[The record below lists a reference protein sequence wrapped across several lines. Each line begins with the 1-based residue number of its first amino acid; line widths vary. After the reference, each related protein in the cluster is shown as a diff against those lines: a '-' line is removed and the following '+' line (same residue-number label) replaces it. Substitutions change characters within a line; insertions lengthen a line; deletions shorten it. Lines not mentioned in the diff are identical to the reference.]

1 MGDYNSN
8 GNDSITEERLSLS
21 MERIREVPEES
32 GSLPGPFHDFFSS
45 AASFLM
51 RAAEL
56 RELLKS
62 GNYGSLSLE
71 EMQKLQRELY
81 RDMLPENYEGGWLAP
96 AFAAGNVREFFS
108 AVRKKEGEELGRLLS
123 ALYAELFGILRYI
136 YEDRPGDIAPFPE
149 LFLQI
154 YGLFSGGVP
163 SAASVRDA
171 LYWYAFDYLDVT
183 VPERNRELLVPWRP
197 DGKEGTAEQSFSA
210 AAVLRSPFGG
220 QIPPLSDPRS
230 LFFSGDYISES
241 TLETHACL
249 QALPEDRLEMAAR
262 AFTEGFVEGF
272 RVMGRDLSGKKRVA
286 LRMIR
291 GFERLAERE
300 MELFRKAGL
309 ETVLP
314 GSPVRMADRIPGSQV
329 RQLSLSPNRQFCFD
343 HRYDQALF
351 WDKAFTDRKITE
363 LKASYEELKAE
374 AGIYAGPAV
383 MEYFGEK
390 DFMPVNRPEAYQLSV
405 RQRKLLNG
413 YQTALSELRD
423 SYIPGDETS
432 FTIIAWPIPEIGEF
446 YPALF
451 EDIVRINTSDNAFYR
466 SVQQKIIDVLDRAAY
481 VEVKG
486 AGGNETDLRIALR
499 ELKDPEK
506 ETRFENCVSDV
517 NIPAGEVFTSPVLE
531 GTEGLLHVQE
541 VFVDGLQV
549 KELRIRVERGTARA
563 YSCANFTSAE
573 ENRRFVREVVMGDH
587 EELPMGEFAIGTNTD
602 AFAAAKKYGIGRQMP
617 ILIAEKT
624 GPHFAFGDTCYSHE
638 EDTMT
643 YNPDGKAI
651 VARDNEISAKRKEDP
666 ASAYFGHHKDI
677 TIPYGEIGRLTA
689 VMPDGRN
696 ADIIRGGR
704 FVLEGTEE
712 LNRWLDGTADLP

>member
-1 MGDYNSN
+1 MSARRSSSRWISPD
-8 GNDSITEERLSLS
+8 
-21 MERIREVPEES
+21 REKS
-32 GSLPGPFHDFFSS
+32 PGKRTAFHT
-45 AASFLM
+45 
-51 RAAEL
+51 
-56 RELLKS
+56 
-62 GNYGSLSLE
+62 
-71 EMQKLQRELY
+71 
-81 RDMLPENYEGGWLAP
+81 
-96 AFAAGNVREFFS
+96 
-108 AVRKKEGEELGRLLS
+108 
-123 ALYAELFGILRYI
+123 
-136 YEDRPGDIAPFPE
+136 RPRFP
-149 LFLQI
+149 
-154 YGLFSGGVP
+154 G
-163 SAASVRDA
+163 
-171 LYWYAFDYLDVT
+171 
-183 VPERNRELLVPWRP
+183 
-197 DGKEGTAEQSFSA
+197 
-210 AAVLRSPFGG
+210 
-220 QIPPLSDPRS
+220 LSDPRS

-241 TLETHACL
+241 TLQIHSCL
-249 QALPEDRLEMAAR
+249 RDLPEEKLETAAR
-262 AFTEGFVEGF
+262 TFTEGFAEGF
-272 RVMGRDLSGKKRVA
+272 RVMGRDLSKKKRVA

-300 MELFRKAGL
+300 SELFREAGL

-314 GSPVRMADRIPGSQV
+314 GSPVRLADRIPGSQV
-329 RQLSLSPNRQFCFD
+329 FQLSLSPNRQFCFD

-351 WDKAFTDRKITE
+351 WDKAFTERKITE
-363 LKASYEELKAE
+363 LKNSYEELKAD

-390 DFMPVNRPEAYQLSV
+390 DFTPVNKPEAYRLSGRQL
-405 RQRKLLNG
+405 KLLNG
-413 YQTALSELRD
+413 YQAALSELRD
-423 SYIPGDETS
+423 IYIPGDETS
-432 FTIIAWPIPEIGEF
+432 FTIISWPIPEIGEF

-451 EDIVRINTSDNAFYR
+451 DDIIRINTSDNDFYR

-486 AGGNETDLRIALR
+486 AGGNETDLKIALR

-549 KELRIRVERGTARA
+549 KELRIRVERGRARS

-602 AFAAAKKYGIGRQMP
+602 AFFVAKKYGIGRQMP

-689 VMPDGRN
+689 VMPGGSGT
-696 ADIIRGGR
+696 DIIRGGR

-712 LNRWLDGTADLP
+712 LNRWLDRSEQR

>member
-1 MGDYNSN
+1 MG
-8 GNDSITEERLSLS
+8 
-21 MERIREVPEES
+21 RIREVPEES
-32 GSLPGPFHDFFSS
+32 GSLPGPFHDFFSAS
-45 AASFLM
+45 SSFLI
-51 RAAEL
+51 RAEEL
-56 RELLKS
+56 RVLLKS

-71 EMQKLQRELY
+71 EMQDLQRKLY
-81 RDMLPENYEGGWLAP
+81 RDMLPENYERGWLDP
-96 AFAAGNVREFFS
+96 AFAAGRVREFFS
-108 AVRKKEGEELGRLLS
+108 ADRKKEGEELGRLLS
-123 ALYAELFGILRYI
+123 ALYAELFGSLRYI

-149 LFLQI
+149 LFLQV
-154 YGLFSGGVP
+154 YGLFSGEIP
-163 SAASVRDA
+163 SAASVKDA
-171 LYWYAFDYLDVT
+171 MYWYAFDYLDVT
-183 VPERNRELLVPWRP
+183 VPERNRELLMPWRP
-197 DGKEGTAEQSFSA
+197 EESGSA
-210 AAVLRSPFGG
+210 AIQSSSAAEVLRSPFAE

-249 QALPEDRLEMAAR
+249 QALPEDRLETAAR

-272 RVMGRDLSGKKRVA
+272 RVMGRDLSKKKRVA

-291 GFERLAERE
+291 GFERFAVRE
-300 MELFRKAGL
+300 MELFREAGL

-314 GSPVRMADRIPGSQV
+314 GSPVRMADRIPGSQIW
-329 RQLSLSPNRQFCFD
+329 QLSLSPNRQFCFD

-351 WDKAFTDRKITE
+351 WDKAFTERKITE
-363 LKASYEELKAE
+363 LRNSYEELKAE
-374 AGIYAGPAV
+374 AGVYAGPAA
-383 MEYFGEK
+383 MDYFGEK
-390 DFMPVNRPEAYQLSV
+390 DFTPVNKPEAYRLAE

-413 YQTALSELRD
+413 YKAALAELRD

-432 FTIIAWPIPEIGEF
+432 FTIISWPIPEIGEF

-486 AGGNETDLRIALR
+486 SGGNETDLRIALR

-549 KELRIRVERGTARA
+549 KELRIRVVRGTART

-602 AFAAAKKYGIGRQMP
+602 AFAVAKKYGIGRQMP

-689 VMPDGRN
+689 VMSDGRN
-696 ADIIRGGR
+696 VDIIRAGR

-712 LNRWLDGTADLP
+712 LNRQLEGNTDLF

>member
-1 MGDYNSN
+1 MGDYNFN
-8 GNDSITEERLSLS
+8 GNDSITEERIALS
-21 MERIREVPEES
+21 MERIRAVPEES
-32 GSLPGPFHDFFSS
+32 GRLPGPFHGFFSS
-45 AASFLM
+45 AAAFLN
-51 RAAEL
+51 RAGRL

-62 GNYGSLSLE
+62 GRYGTLSLA
-71 EMQKLQRELY
+71 EMQELQRELY
-81 RDMLPENYEGGWLAP
+81 HDMLPENYAGSWLDP
-96 AFAAGNVREFFS
+96 ACAVSRVREVYP
-108 AVRKKEGEELGRLLS
+108 ADRKKEGEELGRLLS
-123 ALYAELFGILRYI
+123 ALYAELFGILKFI
-136 YEDRPGDIAPFPE
+136 YEDRAEDTAPYPE
-149 LFLQI
+149 LFLQV
-154 YGLFSGGVP
+154 YGLFTDGIP
-163 SAASVRDA
+163 SAASVKDA
-171 LYWYAFDYLDVT
+171 VYWYAFDYLDVT
-183 VPERNRELLVPWRP
+183 VPERNRELLLPRTSEKRP
-197 DGKEGTAEQSFSA
+197 FAEQ
-210 AAVLRSPFGG
+210 
-220 QIPPLSDPRS
+220 IPERSDPRS

-241 TLETHACL
+241 TLQIHSCL
-249 QALPEDRLEMAAR
+249 RDLPEEKLETAAR
-262 AFTEGFVEGF
+262 TFTEGFAEGF
-272 RVMGRDLSGKKRVA
+272 RVMGRDLSKKKRVA

-300 MELFRKAGL
+300 SELFREAGL

-314 GSPVRMADRIPGSQV
+314 GSPVRLADRVPGSQV
-329 RQLSLSPNRQFCFD
+329 FQLSLSPNRQFCFD
-343 HRYDQALF
+343 HRYDHALF
-351 WDKAFTDRKITE
+351 WDKAFTERKITE
-363 LKASYEELKAE
+363 LKNSYEELKAD

-390 DFMPVNRPEAYQLSV
+390 DFTPVNKPEAYRLSGRQL
-405 RQRKLLNG
+405 KLLNG
-413 YQTALSELRD
+413 YQAALSELRD
-423 SYIPGDETS
+423 IYIPGDETS
-432 FTIIAWPIPEIGEF
+432 FTIISWPIPEIGEF

-451 EDIVRINTSDNAFYR
+451 DDIIRINTSDNDFYR

-486 AGGNETDLRIALR
+486 AGGNETDLKIALR

-549 KELRIRVERGTARA
+549 KELRIRVERGRARS

-602 AFAAAKKYGIGRQMP
+602 AFAVAKKYGIGRQMP

-677 TIPYGEIGRLTA
+677 TIPYREIGRLTA
-689 VMPDGRN
+689 VMPDGNGR
-696 ADIIRGGR
+696 DIIRGGR

-712 LNRWLDGTADLP
+712 LNRWLDRSEQR